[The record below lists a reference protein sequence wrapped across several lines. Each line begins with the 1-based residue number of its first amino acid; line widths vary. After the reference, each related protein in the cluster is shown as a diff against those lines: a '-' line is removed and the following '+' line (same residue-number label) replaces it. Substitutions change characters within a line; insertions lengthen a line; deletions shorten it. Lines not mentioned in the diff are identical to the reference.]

1 MTGYWLYR
9 WRGITEEG
17 DIREGHQLAASKMS
31 VRQDLIGQ
39 DIQPLKVRT
48 TGYLPAG
55 YWQDGRLTDLT
66 SQLAALLEAGLPLRE
81 SLRLLAD
88 DHPRTGW
95 RCLLRLLSAKIEQG
109 HTLSLACADFPVV
122 FSPLY
127 CGLLALGELT
137 GRLDHCCRLLADHES
152 RLGQLKKKVRGA
164 LRYPAFICL
173 TAATVLTL
181 MLTLILP
188 EFARLYATINAPL
201 PGPTRGLMAL
211 AATVGDHGVTALSAT
226 LLLFGG
232 YRRTCYYHPR
242 WRQRTQAALLYLPWL
257 GRLVSHHNLHQL
269 FQTLA
274 ITHEAGITLD
284 NGLEMAVRTLNHPSY
299 RQAAQQLQQHI
310 RQGFALYQAFE
321 QLRLFPPHCRQLIKT
336 GEYTG
341 TLDKVFQQL
350 ARLHEQHTYRLAD
363 GLAQLAE
370 PLLLLLMGGLVCA
383 MVIVLYLP
391 LLQLGEVFGHF

>member
-1 MTGYWLYR
+1 MNGYWLYR
-9 WRGITEEG
+9 WRGITDEG
-17 DIREGHQLAASKMS
+17 EMREGHLLAAGKMS
-31 VRQDLIGQ
+31 VRQDLINQ
-39 DIQPLKVRT
+39 DVQPLTVRT
-48 TGYLPAG
+48 IGYLSSG
-55 YWQDGRLTDLT
+55 YWHDGRLMDLT
-66 SQLAALLEAGLPLRE
+66 SQLASLLEAGLPLRE

-88 DHPRTGW
+88 DHPRLGW

-109 HTLSLACADFPVV
+109 HTLSLACSDFPVV

-137 GRLDHCCRLLADHES
+137 GRLDRCCRLLAEHEL

-173 TAATVLTL
+173 TAAAVLTL

-188 EFARLYATINAPL
+188 EFARLYAGVNAPL
-201 PGPTRGLMAL
+201 PALTRGLMAL
-211 AATVGDHGVTALSAT
+211 AAAAGDHCLTALLGA
-226 LLLFGG
+226 LPLYGG
-232 YRRTCYYHPR
+232 YRRVCYYHPR

-257 GRLVSHHNLHQL
+257 GRLVRHHNLHQL

-274 ITHEAGITLD
+274 ITQQAGITLD
-284 NGLEMAVRTLNHPSY
+284 NGLEMAVRTLHHPSF
-299 RQAAQQLQQHI
+299 RHAAQLLQQHI

-321 QLRLFPPHCRQLIKT
+321 GQRLFPPHCRHLIKT
-336 GEYTG
+336 GEHTG
-341 TLDKVFQQL
+341 TLDEVFQQL
-350 ARLHEQHTYRLAD
+350 ARLHEQQTYRLAD

-370 PLLLLLMGGLVCA
+370 PLLLLIMGGLVCA

-391 LLQLGEVFGHF
+391 LLQLGEVFGDF